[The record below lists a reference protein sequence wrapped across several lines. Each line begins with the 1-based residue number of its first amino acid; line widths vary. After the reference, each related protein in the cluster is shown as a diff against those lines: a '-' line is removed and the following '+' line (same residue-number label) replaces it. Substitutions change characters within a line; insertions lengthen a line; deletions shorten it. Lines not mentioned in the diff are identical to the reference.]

1 MAYLNVGPS
10 LGHFDGLTKEPA
22 TTRGKSEAILIG
34 ITLYFD
40 PVSERYPQAADD
52 HSPGQI
58 IPRLMKLVYDRV

>member
-40 PVSERYPQAADD
+40 PVS
-52 HSPGQI
+52 
-58 IPRLMKLVYDRV
+58 